1 VKNWVQLITEPMH
14 LNSEAIRFLITAT
27 ALIGVSLILFKAV
40 EDPARKVLRGIFSRM
55 EAARSAQQ

>member
-1 VKNWVQLITEPMH
+1 VQLITEPMH